1 MDSAQLWVFL
11 FLALLLG
18 FFLGSINKKKASPAE
33 NSSNADVK
41 HRLQLLFD
49 SYSDEAIDRFINSLE
64 VSKQTLSTHISIGAH
79 FRKQGEVEKA
89 ILIHQN
95 LMAHP
100 EISNEDSESVIFE
113 LAKDYKRAGLF
124 DRAESLLIQL
134 RDSKKYSFR
143 SVTLLLDISERE
155 KDWQSAI
162 ELAESVDMRRHPE
175 VKVRLSQYYCELA
188 EEMMLVNSYREAR
201 QLYKQAL
208 SKHKLC
214 VRALL
219 GEAEI
224 EAAEANYG
232 EAIRVLRQA
241 AEISPEH
248 IVLTLPKLL
257 ECTVQ
262 THSYK
267 KHQAYLELLYAET
280 GQIPVLLALVSSME
294 AEGRGE
300 SALEYLVDKLGKLPS
315 LEALNY
321 LFAMDKMSLDISPE
335 LGNQI
340 VEIVRRESGKR
351 AAFRCVSCGF
361 SGSQMHWSCPSC
373 KSWQSIKPVLEY
385 EKNTLN

>member
-1 MDSAQLWVFL
+1 MDTAQLWVFL

-18 FFLGSINKKKASPAE
+18 FFLGSANKRKPSPKD
-33 NSSNADVK
+33 NPSSSDVK

-49 SYSDEAIDRFINSLE
+49 SYSDEAIDRFISSLE

-113 LAKDYKRAGLF
+113 LAKDYKQAGLF
-124 DRAESLLIQL
+124 DRAESLLSQL
-134 RDSKKYSFR
+134 SSSKKYAFR
-143 SVTLLLDISERE
+143 SVSLLLDISERE
-155 KDWQSAI
+155 KDWRSAI
-162 ELAESVDMRRHPE
+162 ELAEGIDMRRHPD
-175 VKVRLSQYYCELA
+175 VKIRLSQYYCQLA
-188 EEMMLVNSYREAR
+188 EEMTLVNSYREAR
-201 QLYKQAL
+201 QLYRQAL

-214 VRALL
+214 VRALI

-224 EAAEANYG
+224 ELSEAKYD
-232 EAIRVLRQA
+232 EAIRALRQA

-248 IVLTLPKLL
+248 IVLILPMLL
-257 ECTVQ
+257 ECTIQ
-262 THSYK
+262 TQSYEQ
-267 KHQAYLELLYAET
+267 HQAYLKMLYSET

-294 AEGRGE
+294 AEGCGE
-300 SALEYLVDKLGKLPS
+300 AALEYLVNELGKLPS

-321 LFAMDKMSLDISPE
+321 LFAMDEMSLDISPE
-335 LGNQI
+335 LGNQV
-340 VEIVRRESGKR
+340 VEIVRRESKKR
-351 AAFRCVSCGF
+351 PAFRCVNCGF

-385 EKNTLN
+385 EKNTSN